1 MESDTLDKHGSGKG
15 LSASSGGQKVTS
27 SSAEASIAEE
37 TKNGAPVEP
46 PKKRVCAL
54 KLHIWM
60 FCIDF
65 RHQYRWQSS
74 TDQLL
79 SLFRRNSSPAAHAA
93 FIGRIGVSINDLIAD
108 FYHFVCIC
116 YRFLDANRL
125 ETFSQFFS
133 LLAQQKRKRD
143 VAGVDASDLVLA
155 TEGVSTRK
163 HKPKKEGSPFTDL
176 HFRCMSRHSFSNK
189 LFVAVCAGEGHG
201 RFDNSLSLL
210 TKKFVDLFQ
219 TVADPVDGCL
229 DLNEAAKS
237 LGVAKRRIYDIT
249 NVLEGIDMLQKTK
262 NSVRWRGGPGA
273 HVVMSDDHKKQVLE
287 LREDMRKF
295 QTEEEQLDALLEQM
309 SRQVQTL
316 LMEQTAFVTHS
327 DILSVPDLREST
339 LIAIRAPPGT
349 PIEVP
354 LDDNNRPKREI
365 LVRGSSAIE
374 VYLVDSA
381 PEEAVEALDSDS
393 NMISSANAASEV
405 TSPNSADISSPSL
418 ADPDAMVTDA
428 EDDSLNAPVSS
439 PLKTPPR
446 AYRSRSSHGPVAN
459 TPRST
464 HSRATEPLPTP
475 GLISPSKNSK
485 ALDDMATS
493 FLHINSSPLASPI
506 KMMSPSSIPSSP
518 MHLMHDDL
526 DDASPPPSR
535 RSSGIM
541 ASRDTATSST
551 RISISSPVK
560 SSRFN
565 RGGAPSPGR
574 MLRLDSVLNDS
585 PSPAADE
592 EQDYYLQFIQNN
604 EGVSDLFDDPNDST
618 SITLSNMSMIH

>member
-1 MESDTLDKHGSGKG
+1 MESPRDPAKVPYTPPVTRSQTDSKTVRASGGSSGSKTNSKMEVDTVDKSGSTKG
-15 LSASSGGQKVTS
+15 PSASSGAQKATS
-27 SSAEASIAEE
+27 SSSGASIAEE

-46 PKKRVCAL
+46 PKKR
-54 KLHIWM
+54 
-60 FCIDF
+60 
-65 RHQYRWQSS
+65 
-74 TDQLL
+74 
-79 SLFRRNSSPAAHAA
+79 
-93 FIGRIGVSINDLIAD
+93 
-108 FYHFVCIC
+108 
-116 YRFLDANRL
+116 
-125 ETFSQFFS
+125 
-133 LLAQQKRKRD
+133 QKRKRD
-143 VAGVDASDLVLA
+143 VAGVDAADLSLA

-163 HKPKKEGSPFTDL
+163 NKPKKEGES
-176 HFRCMSRHSFSNK
+176 
-189 LFVAVCAGEGHG
+189 HG

-219 TVADPVDGCL
+219 TVADPVDGSL

-273 HVVMSDDHKKQVLE
+273 HVVMSEEHKKQVLE
-287 LREDMRKF
+287 LREDMRNF
-295 QTEEEQLDALLEQM
+295 QSEEEQLDALLEQM

-316 LMEQTAFVTHS
+316 LMEQTAYVTHS

-381 PEEAVEALDSDS
+381 PEETAEPLES
-393 NMISSANAASEV
+393 NMIASANITSEV
-405 TSPNSADISSPSL
+405 TSPNSAADISSPSL

-459 TPRST
+459 TPRGGS

-541 ASRDTATSST
+541 ATRDNASSGT

-560 SSRFN
+560 SSRFG
-565 RGGAPSPGR
+565 RGAARSPGKV
-574 MLRLDSVLNDS
+574 LRLDSVLHDS
-585 PSPAADE
+585 PTSVADE
-592 EQDYYLQFIQNN
+592 EADYYLQFIQNN
-604 EGVSDLFDDPNDST
+604 EGVSDLFEDPNDST